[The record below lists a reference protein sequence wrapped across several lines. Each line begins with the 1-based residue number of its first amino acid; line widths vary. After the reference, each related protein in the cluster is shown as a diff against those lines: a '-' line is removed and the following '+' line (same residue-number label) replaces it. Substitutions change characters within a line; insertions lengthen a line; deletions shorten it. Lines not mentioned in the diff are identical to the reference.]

1 MKKTLQ
7 PSQSPWLEL
16 EDSVS
21 QAVATID
28 LLTTLVAESRESD
41 GGRNHETVG
50 VGIQQIGWSAM
61 DRLKAA
67 FDEAHSER
75 VTSKKSRRK

>member
-1 MKKTLQ
+1 MKKTSP
-7 PSQSPWLEL
+7 PSPGPWLEL

-41 GGRNHETVG
+41 GGRNCETVG

-67 FDEAHSER
+67 FDEAHSQR
-75 VTSKKSRRK
+75 VLRK